1 MYRRVV
7 AAVSLA
13 LFALVALIAV
23 IVTDLHDRSLPQ
35 ALGARAAVSLDF
47 SGSPLSDEE
56 AFAELGE
63 RSDALG
69 LGLVKVAPDLGGDQ
83 SGQVFVTL
91 GTTSDLAGS
100 VLRFGGQ
107 PDARVEPSTALAHSF
122 ASGDY
127 LITGAGADRD
137 AFASWLEHNRVD
149 ARWADDSVAATL
161 MLVVRETSFAT
172 ALVAAAV
179 LAIALALFWL
189 SVRARGRAL
198 RVLAG
203 VGAQRIGTED
213 IGGFVV
219 AVLAGAVLADVIA
232 AVAVGA
238 SQGWVFAPYYVKVLA
253 VFGAV
258 VLAGSAVAAV
268 VMSAASWPT
277 ADVLATR
284 RPAAG
289 SLRGVSGVLEVLV
302 FTLVVSAAAP
312 AAAAY
317 SQARQTAD
325 QQATWHSLS
334 SEVALSFPSALGEDG
349 FVQLM
354 PAVGDLVADAEANDA
369 VALSYTW
376 TADPASGVALDSVGD
391 VALINQTWLDLMVG
405 RGSPANMSD
414 FEPLTAGQLPPGVR
428 DLLEPSLQLWS
439 RTPVAG
445 SKALAAMR
453 FYRYRGAEPIPM
465 ATAGGGDL
473 RFLTNAV
480 IALAPNLHETFND
493 NFLASVASS
502 RNLVFAGLE
511 PTLTLVQQHG
521 LTNKVDVRYVAE
533 QGVLQAQY
541 TAYFAWL
548 RAASLLALVVALTT
562 CAAVAALITALLRA
576 KRDLPLRLAGRPWR
590 EILAGRITREWL
602 VGLAITALVVLWQGS
617 GYLGVVAA
625 VAALALLVSPAA
637 HLVAAR
643 WSFAN
648 LTRRAQ

>member
-7 AAVSLA
+7 AAVSLV

-23 IVTDLHDRSLPQ
+23 IVTDLYDRSLPQ

-47 SGSPLSDEE
+47 SGSSLSDDE
-56 AFAELGE
+56 AFVELGE

-69 LGLVKVAPDLGGDQ
+69 LGLVKVAPALDGDQ

-91 GTTSDLAGS
+91 GTASRLDGS
-100 VLRFGGQ
+100 VRRFGGQ

-127 LITGAGADRD
+127 LITGADADRD
-137 AFASWLEHNRVD
+137 AFASWLEQSHVD
-149 ARWADDSVAATL
+149 ARWADDSVTATL
-161 MLVVRETSFAT
+161 MLVVREASFAT
-172 ALVAAAV
+172 ALTAAAV

-203 VGAQRIGTED
+203 VDARRIGTED
-213 IGGFVV
+213 IGGFVI
-219 AVLAGAVLADVIA
+219 AVLVGAVLADVIA

-238 SQGWVFAPYYVKVLA
+238 SQGWLFVPYYVTVLA

-258 VLAGSAVAAV
+258 VLAGSTAAAV
-268 VMSAASWPT
+268 VMSAVSWPT
-277 ADVLATR
+277 ADALATR

-289 SLRGVSGVLEVLV
+289 ALRGVSGVLEVLV

-325 QQATWHSLS
+325 QEATWRSLAD
-334 SEVALSFPSALGEDG
+334 EVALTFPSALGEDG
-349 FVQLM
+349 FVRLM
-354 PAVGDLVADAEANDA
+354 PAVGDLVADAEADGA

-376 TADPASGVALDSVGD
+376 AAEPASGADLVSAGD
-391 VALINQTWLDLMVG
+391 VALVNQAWLDLMIG
-405 RGSPANMSD
+405 RGSPSTND
-414 FEPLTAGQLPPGVR
+414 FEPLTTDQIPRGVR
-428 DLLEPSLQLWS
+428 ELLEPSLELWS
-439 RTPVAG
+439 RTPAAG
-445 SKALAAMR
+445 SQTLAAMT

-473 RFLTNAV
+473 RFLTDAV

-493 NFLASVASS
+493 SFLASVASS
-502 RNLVFAGLE
+502 QNLAFAGLE
-511 PTLTLVQQHG
+511 PTLALVQKHG
-521 LTNKVDVRYVAE
+521 LTGRVNVRYIAE
-533 QGVLQAQY
+533 QGVLAAQY

-548 RAASLLALVVALTT
+548 RAVSLLALAVALTM
-562 CAAVAALITALLRA
+562 CAAVAALITALLKAR
-576 KRDLPLRLAGRPWR
+576 RDLPLRLAGRPWR
-590 EILAGRITREWL
+590 EILAGRVTREWL
-602 VGLAITALVVLWQGS
+602 VGLAITGLVVLWQGS
-617 GYLGVVAA
+617 ARLGVVVA

-643 WSFAN
+643 WSFASVI
-648 LTRRAQ
+648 RRAQ